1 MALLASCFLCFKWA
15 SFSFIFVFTRSK
27 LYKLKKRRW
36 CTWDSN
42 PVPHMVGADETAE
55 LWRFLYFPLF
65 NSKYVDNDNL
75 PMTWFEP
82 RTSGIG
88 SNCFASWASTTA
100 QVNLFVQVRV
110 DLSKLQLECTSKRE
124 REKGLKRVSCS
135 NDLITSNWNLF
146 QVNSIK
152 CPRGKKSTNFTISIE
167 VNLKEASCFATL

>member
-110 DLSKLQLECTSKRE
+110 DLSKLQTSTWMHFETRTRKR
-124 REKGLKRVSCS
+124 L
-135 NDLITSNWNLF
+135 
-146 QVNSIK
+146 
-152 CPRGKKSTNFTISIE
+152 KKSFMFERSYHIQLKLISSKL
-167 VNLKEASCFATL
+167 N